1 MAVMKT
7 FRVSPMTLDPEHE
20 ITIDCEVADPL
31 WDAFPLELEWVI
43 GQTIKTTLGRVVP
56 YMESCEVS
64 VLLTGDQHIQEL
76 NEQYRGKD
84 KPTNI
89 LSFGSYDHPIEE
101 TMYKRDVQKGVPI
114 ILGDLILSYHTVLK
128 ETQEQ
133 NKLFE
138 HHLRH
143 LIVHGV
149 LHLLG
154 YDHVHDEDARMME
167 DLEIE
172 ILKLFGIV
180 NPYLV
185 QD

>member
-1 MAVMKT
+1 MSVN
-7 FRVSPMTLDPEHE
+7 LGHDIIIECE
-20 ITIDCEVADPL
+20 IAEPL
-31 WDAFPLELEWVI
+31 WSALPLDLESFMEE
-43 GQTIKTTLGRVVP
+43 TIKATLRRVAP
-56 YMESCEVS
+56 YMKSCEVS

-76 NEQYRGKD
+76 NGHYRAKD

-89 LSFGSYDHPIEE
+89 LSFGSYDQPIDAALY
-101 TMYKRDVQKGVPI
+101 MRDVQKGVPVM
-114 ILGDLILSYHTVLK
+114 LGDLILSYHTVLK
-128 ETQEQ
+128 EIQDQ
-133 NKLFE
+133 NKLLE

-154 YDHVHDEDARMME
+154 YDHVHDEDARVME

-172 ILKLFGIV
+172 ILEPFGIV
-180 NPYLV
+180 NPYLI

>member
-1 MAVMKT
+1 MSVDLGHDIIIE
-7 FRVSPMTLDPEHE
+7 S
-20 ITIDCEVADPL
+20 EVAEPL
-31 WDAFPLELEWVI
+31 WSLLPLSLEVFAEE
-43 GQTIKTTLGRVVP
+43 TIKTTLRRVAP

-64 VLLTGDQHIQEL
+64 VLLTGDKQIQEL
-76 NEQYRGKD
+76 NRHYRGRD

-89 LSFGSYDHPIEE
+89 LSFGSYDHPIDA
-101 TMYKRDVQKGVPI
+101 TLYKKDAQKGVPM

-133 NKLFE
+133 NKLLE

-154 YDHVHDEDARMME
+154 YDHVHDEDARVME

-172 ILKLFGIV
+172 ILEPFGIV
-180 NPYLV
+180 NPYLI

>member
-1 MAVMKT
+1 MNV
-7 FRVSPMTLDPEHE
+7 DPGHE
-20 ITIDCEVADPL
+20 IIIDCEVVEPL
-31 WDAFPLELEWVI
+31 WSLLPLALEVFI
-43 GQTIKTTLGRVVP
+43 EETIKTTLGRVVP

-76 NEQYRGKD
+76 NQHYRGKD

-89 LSFGSYDHPIEE
+89 LSFGSYDHPINE
-101 TMYKRDVQKGVPI
+101 TMYKRDAQKGVPMM
-114 ILGDLILSYHTVLK
+114 LGDLILSYHTVLK

-133 NKLFE
+133 NKLLE

-154 YDHVHDEDARMME
+154 YDHIHDEEARVME

-172 ILKLFGIV
+172 ILEPFGIL
-180 NPYLV
+180 NPYLI